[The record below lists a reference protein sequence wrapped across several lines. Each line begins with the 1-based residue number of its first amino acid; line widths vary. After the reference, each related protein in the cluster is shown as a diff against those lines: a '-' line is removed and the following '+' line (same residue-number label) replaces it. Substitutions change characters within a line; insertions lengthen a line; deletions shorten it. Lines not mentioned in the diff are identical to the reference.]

1 MKKLSCV
8 DGHKLTNRE
17 KKQQP
22 RKGWSWCY
30 ACDRCL
36 VPNNR
41 KCIVCGCH
49 SGGKNFK
56 K

>member
-1 MKKLSCV
+1 MKKLIEK

-22 RKGWSWCY
+22 RKGWAWCY
-30 ACDRCL
+30 ACDRCM
-36 VPNNR
+36 VASNTNCR
-41 KCIVCGCH
+41 VCGNH